1 MSPLLTLAM
10 PVYNA
15 MPYLRQAVDSV
26 LAQTYRDFRFL
37 IIDDGSTDDSAA
49 YLAQL
54 REPRITI
61 VRQGNIGLGATLN
74 RSLDL
79 CDTPLYARMDADDIA
94 LPGRLSAQVA
104 FLEQNPSIV
113 LVGTQIGF
121 AAGETILPAS
131 PFPQQHERILA
142 LLLRG
147 EPIVCHPSVMF
158 RRDEARAL
166 RGYRIPGAGEDF
178 DFFIRMAERGRL
190 ANLGQVLLHY
200 RIHEGSIV
208 SSSQGVLLCGIDYAC
223 ACAAARRQAAT
234 EPDYAAFFQTW
245 QGSRKNQLRAQLAA
259 GKVRA
264 YRQSLRARAAG
275 RRWTAWGWLLWAAV
289 CAPQKAGRRLFRRWT
304 E

>member
-1 MSPLLTLAM
+1 M

-37 IIDDGSTDDSAA
+37 IIDDGSTDDAAA

-54 REPRITI
+54 RDPRITI

-74 RSLDL
+74 RSLNL

-94 LPGRLSAQVA
+94 LPGRLAAQVA
-104 FLEQNPSIV
+104 FLEQHPSVV

-121 AAGETILPAS
+121 AAGETILPAGR
-131 PFPQQHERILA
+131 FPQTHDRILA

-158 RRDEARAL
+158 RRDDARAL
-166 RGYRIPGAGEDF
+166 SGYRIPGAGEDF

-190 ANLGQVLLHY
+190 ANLDRVLLHY

-208 SSSQGVLLCGIDYAC
+208 SSSQGLLLCGIDYAC
-223 ACAAARRQAAT
+223 TCAAARRQGET
-234 EPDYAAFFQTW
+234 EPDHAAFFQTW
-245 QGSRKNQLRAQLAA
+245 HGCRKNLLRAQLAA
-259 GKVRA
+259 GKARA
-264 YRQSLRARAAG
+264 YRQSLHARAAG
-275 RRWTAWGWLLWAAV
+275 RRWATWGWLLGAAV
-289 CAPQKAGRRLFRRWT
+289 CAPQKACRRLFLRRT